1 MNLENE
7 DSFFIDENMNLS
19 NESFIDP
26 YSNLKN
32 IRLKNLNRLIVA
44 QLNINSIRNK
54 FDSLVQIF
62 NNNIDILL
70 ISETK
75 IDSSFPNA
83 QFHIDGYTTYRR
95 DRNLNGGG
103 MILYVREDIPSTML
117 NIDMSIESFYVEID
131 IRKKN
136 GL

>member
-54 FDSLVQIF
+54 FDSLVQILIII
-62 NNNIDILL
+62 NLILL
-70 ISETK
+70 FK
-75 IDSSFPNA
+75 F
-83 QFHIDGYTTYRR
+83 
-95 DRNLNGGG
+95 
-103 MILYVREDIPSTML
+103 
-117 NIDMSIESFYVEID
+117 
-131 IRKKN
+131 
-136 GL
+136 